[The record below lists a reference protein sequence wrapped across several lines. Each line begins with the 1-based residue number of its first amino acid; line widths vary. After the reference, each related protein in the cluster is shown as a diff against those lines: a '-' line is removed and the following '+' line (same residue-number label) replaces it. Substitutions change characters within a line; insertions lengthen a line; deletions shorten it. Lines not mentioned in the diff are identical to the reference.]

1 MPNSSSLA
9 GVVVRVWVTSRTSP
23 ERIGRLKDGT
33 VRAYVSPTPERGK
46 ANARLIALLAGLL
59 GVPRDSIEILSGTS
73 HPKKLIRVGGLTEAE
88 VAERIPPLPSGHYL
102 DAAARRR
109 RARGMAAKR
118 EVGAARRRR
127 KAVR

>member
-9 GVVVRVWVTSRTSP
+9 GVVVRVWVTPRTSP

-33 VRAYVSPTPERGK
+33 IRAYVSPTPERGK

-73 HPKKLIRVGGLTEAE
+73 HPKKLIRVAGLTEAE
-88 VAERIPPLPSGHYL
+88 VEERIPPLPSGHYTR
-102 DAAARRR
+102 AAGIRRALRSARATGR
-109 RARGMAAKR
+109 RAR
-118 EVGAARRRR
+118 AARPR
-127 KAVR
+127 